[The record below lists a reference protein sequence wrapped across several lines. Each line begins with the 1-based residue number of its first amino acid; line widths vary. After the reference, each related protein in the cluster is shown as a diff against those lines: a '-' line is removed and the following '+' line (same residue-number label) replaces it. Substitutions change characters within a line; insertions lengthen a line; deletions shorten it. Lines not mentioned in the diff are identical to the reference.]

1 MSKSPAR
8 SPFDGQHRNA
18 GVARAPTSID
28 VGHPLRRA
36 SRVEQGGGQL
46 ALAIE
51 PTVLC
56 EIFGVADPSLAVRL
70 LSQLINVIQPDP
82 RKPIDPASIDQLLT
96 LIEGIRPSDTLEAM
110 TATMLIG
117 AQHAALDCL
126 RRASHPDQTPVG
138 RQSYM
143 ALSLKAMRTFA
154 LLLDALNHGRGKG
167 VTQHIIVEHLSVEPG
182 GQAVVGSVS
191 TGGGGDA
198 KSARRSHG
206 SRSGCRQHGQTPEE
220 TGR

>member
-1 MSKSPAR
+1 MSKSPVR
-8 SPFDGQHRNA
+8 PPFDGQHRSA
-18 GVARAPTSID
+18 GIARAPTSID
-28 VGHPLRRA
+28 VARPLQRV

-56 EIFGVADPSLAVRL
+56 EIFGVADPSLALRL
-70 LSQLINVIQPDP
+70 LSQLLSVIQPDP
-82 RKPIDPASIDQLLT
+82 HKPIDPASIEQLLT
-96 LIEGIRPSDTLEAM
+96 LIEGIRPTDTLEAM
-110 TATMLIG
+110 TATMLVG
-117 AQHAALDCL
+117 AQHAALDTL
-126 RRASHPDQTPVG
+126 RRASHPEQTPVG

-154 LLLDALNHGRGKG
+154 LLLEALNHGRGKG
-167 VTQHIIVEHLSVEPG
+167 VTQQIIVTRVS
-182 GQAVVGSVS
+182 QTVVGSMS

-206 SRSGCRQHGQTPEE
+206 SRSGCCQHGQTPEE